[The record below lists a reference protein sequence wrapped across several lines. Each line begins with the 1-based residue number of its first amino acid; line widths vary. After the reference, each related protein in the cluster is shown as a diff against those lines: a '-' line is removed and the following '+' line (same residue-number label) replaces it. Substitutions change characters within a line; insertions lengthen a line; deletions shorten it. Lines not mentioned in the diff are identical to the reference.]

1 MPEAW
6 IVEAVRTPIGKHGGA
21 LASVR
26 PDDLLAHALSAL
38 MDRSG
43 VPKEE
48 VEDVYAGCA
57 NQAGEDNRN
66 VARMALLLAGFPVEV
81 AGCTVNRLCGS
92 GLEAVAQAAR
102 AIWAGEG
109 KVYIGSGVESMSR
122 APYAVPKP
130 ERGFPTGNLVM
141 YDTTLGW
148 RFVNPKMQALYGTES
163 MGETAENLAE
173 MYKIPREEQDRF
185 ALLSHQKAVRAWDE
199 GRFQDEV
206 VPVPVKR
213 GKEEILVEQDEGPR
227 RDTSL
232 EKLAALRPVF
242 REGGTVTA
250 GNSSPLNDGAAAVLL
265 VSDDYA
271 KAHGLRPLARVR
283 AIAVA
288 GVPPRIMGIGPV
300 PATRK
305 ALERAGLSLSDLGL
319 IELNEA
325 FAAQSLAVL
334 REWGLDMEDPRLNPN
349 GGAIWGPHP
358 HHPGPRD
365 EAAKGPVR
373 PRHHVHRRGP
383 GHRRGGG
390 RNGLSLRPL
399 PSPGAEGGSLAIL
412 CFYSRFHPLVKYI
425 STPGRTCPR
434 SQRSRGSTK
443 AGLAYPPR
451 LPLSARST
459 RGLPEGGTWTPPRGA
474 GSESPSPPGT
484 SGPKSSTPTRSA
496 RATRK
501 GPEQRALKASPANWG
516 PGRRRRRKAS
526 GSGRWGKALPGRTG
540 RSASRPRTSPALKGL
555 PILPRRSGE
564 AEPRKGRTS
573 RPPATAR

>member
-6 IVEAVRTPIGKHGGA
+6 IVEAVRSPIGKHGGA

-26 PDDLLAHALSAL
+26 PDDLLAHVLSAL
-38 MDRSG
+38 MERSG

-109 KVYIGSGVESMSR
+109 QVYVGGGVESMSR

-130 ERGFPTGNLVM
+130 ERGFPTGNLTM

-148 RFVNPKMQALYGTES
+148 RFVNPRMEALYGTES

-173 MYKIPREEQDRF
+173 MYGIPREEQDRF
-185 ALLSHQKAVRAWDE
+185 ALLSHKKAVRAWDE
-199 GRFQDEV
+199 GRFLDEV
-206 VPVPVKR
+206 VPVPVRR
-213 GKEEILVEQDEGPR
+213 GKEEALVSVDEGPR

-250 GNSSPLNDGAAAVLL
+250 GNASPLNDGAAAVLL
-265 VSDDYA
+265 VSDAYA
-271 KAHGLRPLARVR
+271 KAHGLRPLARIR

-300 PATRK
+300 PATKK
-305 ALERAGLSLSDLGL
+305 ALERAGLSLKDLGL

-334 REWGLDMEDPRLNPN
+334 REWGLSMEDERLNPN
-349 GGAIWGPHP
+349 GGAIALGHP
-358 HHPGPRD
+358 LGASGARILTTL
-365 EAAKGPVR
+365 
-373 PRHHVHRRGP
+373 VHEMRRRG
-383 GHRRGGG
+383 
-390 RNGLSLRPL
+390 
-399 PSPGAEGGSLAIL
+399 
-412 CFYSRFHPLVKYI
+412 V
-425 STPGRTCPR
+425 
-434 SQRSRGSTK
+434 QW
-443 AGLAYPPR
+443 GLATMCIGVGQGI
-451 LPLSARST
+451 AVVV
-459 RGLPEGGTWTPPRGA
+459 
-474 GSESPSPPGT
+474 ES
-484 SGPKSSTPTRSA
+484 
-496 RATRK
+496 
-501 GPEQRALKASPANWG
+501 L
-516 PGRRRRRKAS
+516 
-526 GSGRWGKALPGRTG
+526 
-540 RSASRPRTSPALKGL
+540 
-555 PILPRRSGE
+555 
-564 AEPRKGRTS
+564 
-573 RPPATAR
+573 